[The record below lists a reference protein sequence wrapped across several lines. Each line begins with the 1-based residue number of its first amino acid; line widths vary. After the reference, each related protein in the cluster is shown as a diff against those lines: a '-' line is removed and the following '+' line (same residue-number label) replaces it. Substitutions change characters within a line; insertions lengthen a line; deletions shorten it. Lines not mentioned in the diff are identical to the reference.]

1 MQHQVAM
8 ERYVNSYLAL
18 HLLRVNSV
26 IPYGLAQAKS
36 HLLEFPY
43 LYHSYLICLI
53 CICHRVLSCPSFA
66 ARRSSAGL
74 SRRPFPR
81 STHAKL
87 PRSTCHQPFNA
98 WIWKWGSLQPSG
110 PCHTCKMCHVYA
122 VVFNKN
128 RITAASPENKL
139 VTVLN
144 LIMSDICIIYLYMFF
159 IISYA
164 F

>member
-1 MQHQVAM
+1 MANYTD
-8 ERYVNSYLAL
+8 ERFGAD
-18 HLLRVNSV
+18 
-26 IPYGLAQAKS
+26 AKFYKNDTNKQQ
-36 HLLEFPY
+36 LK
-43 LYHSYLICLI
+43 
-53 CICHRVLSCPSFA
+53 VTA
-66 ARRSSAGL
+66 VKTRRSI
-74 SRRPFPR
+74 SRVETRLV
-81 STHAKL
+81 K
-87 PRSTCHQPFNA
+87 
-98 WIWKWGSLQPSG
+98 